1 METILHSAILCI
13 LRPLIRIL
21 HHRGVAFGE
30 FSQLARQVYVEAA
43 ECALLDAGEK
53 ATTSRIAITT
63 GLTRKDVAQ
72 LRKQQAADTELSVQY
87 NRCVRVIS
95 GWLGDADFQDTHG
108 NPATLAQQGTPE
120 SFEALVSRYS
130 GDMPYRAMLKELQ
143 HNQLIAVSDHQIS
156 LLNSAYIPQ
165 DDEREILAILG
176 QDVGLL
182 IKTIEQNL
190 QPIKGESPYFQ
201 RKVSYD
207 NLPRDAVE
215 QFKTMVQQDGME
227 LLVKFNDW
235 LSEHDRDTNP
245 HVQGTGTIQA
255 GVGIYYFE
263 EMADGSAVST

>member
-72 LRKQQAADTELSVQY
+72 LRKQQGADTELSVHY

-95 GWLGDADFQDTHG
+95 GWLGDADFQDTNG

-143 HNQLIAVSDHQIS
+143 RNQLIAVSDHQIS

-182 IKTIEQNL
+182 IKTIEHNL
-190 QPIKGESPYFQ
+190 QPIKSESPYFQ